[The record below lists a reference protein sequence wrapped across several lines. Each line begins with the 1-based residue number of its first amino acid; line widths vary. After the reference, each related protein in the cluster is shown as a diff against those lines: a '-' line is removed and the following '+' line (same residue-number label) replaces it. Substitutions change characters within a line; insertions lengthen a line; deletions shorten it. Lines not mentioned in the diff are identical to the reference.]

1 MRLLRED
8 FKSNKL
14 SVLRSAR
21 DWDGIVPKSIK
32 GQFWGRFFTQSL
44 GNQLC
49 DGQLKKRET
58 PQNSHVMQQAISE
71 FPQASVSKRG

>member
-14 SVLRSAR
+14 GVLRSAR

-44 GNQLC
+44 GNF
-49 DGQLKKRET
+49 
-58 PQNSHVMQQAISE
+58 VMAN
-71 FPQASVSKRG
+71 

>member
-14 SVLRSAR
+14 GVLRSGR
-21 DWDGIVPKSIK
+21 DWDGIVPNCMK

-44 GNQLC
+44 GNF
-49 DGQLKKRET
+49 
-58 PQNSHVMQQAISE
+58 VMAN
-71 FPQASVSKRG
+71 

>member
-14 SVLRSAR
+14 GVLRSAQ
-21 DWDGIVPKSIK
+21 DWDKIVPKSIK

-44 GNQLC
+44 GDFVMAN
-49 DGQLKKRET
+49 

>member
-14 SVLRSAR
+14 GVLRSAQ

-44 GNQLC
+44 G
-49 DGQLKKRET
+49 DF
-58 PQNSHVMQQAISE
+58 VMAN
-71 FPQASVSKRG
+71 